1 MTKISAKERILEAA
15 ISLFGE
21 KGYSSTTTREIAEK
35 AKVSEV
41 TIFRHFGNKE
51 KLFKEGIILKT
62 TPVAIL
68 ADLTTK
74 LTGDVEHDLNLLG
87 NIYMEINI
95 PKVSQIW
102 AVLIEARQNEEMKG
116 LFNEI
121 NMRLINH
128 LVTYLNKLHGKGE
141 IPLKDFKLISAMFYG
156 QLFTYLINMV
166 AIGNDEMNNVTS
178 EHFVATCA
186 SMYNNY
192 LKESK

>member
-121 NMRLINH
+121 NMRLIDH

-141 IPLKDFKLISAMFYG
+141 I
-156 QLFTYLINMV
+156 
-166 AIGNDEMNNVTS
+166 
-178 EHFVATCA
+178 H
-186 SMYNNY
+186 
-192 LKESK
+192 